1 MNENFLIFLFGIL
14 LLAIAFGLLYLKYR
28 FIFSGGIRC
37 KAKIVDI
44 QEMSSGYVVHGGAN
58 VKKNSYIV
66 KIGNKKYYT
75 AHGCIFKA
83 LSRRKIGKEILV
95 FKNDNY
101 GREVFKCFDFRIEIL
116 AMVFIVAGLI
126 LLIYR

>member
-1 MNENFLIFLFGIL
+1 MD
-14 LLAIAFGLLYLKYR
+14 
-28 FIFSGGIRC
+28 
-37 KAKIVDI
+37 V
-44 QEMSSGYVVHGGAN
+44 QEKSCGYVVVGGGR

-75 AHGCIFKA
+75 AHGCILKA
-83 LSRRKIGKEILV
+83 LGKKKIGKEILV

-101 GREVFKCFDFRIEIL
+101 GREVYKCFDFRIEVL
-116 AMVFIVAGLI
+116 ASVFIVAGLI